1 MIGHCLE
8 FAVSPQHITMTAQLR
23 VLALSTPLEFGPY
36 SLAVCEV
43 PASHMPLRNR
53 HACLDLTQGRILVR
67 QGLAP
72 APWRRAFLHALV
84 RLVHY
89 AQAVLLHESTEEH
102 LTHSLASG
110 LSQLARRNPRL
121 TWSLLRAINPHVRRS
136 HRTPQRLLMG
146 SQGWRVRTMPVKT
159 AARLRVFG
167 QADLTRRCVELDPA
181 LSGTQLAV
189 IFLHECIHGL
199 HHEIGVTDQ
208 TSLRVAHA
216 RQADGLLQFFASNPA
231 ASGWWFELLQP
242 APEAVAGTGQAIQ
255 SLDGRT
261 TLNTRAPGVRRA
273 LGA

>member
-1 MIGHCLE
+1 M
-8 FAVSPQHITMTAQLR
+8 SPQHITMTAQLR
-23 VLALSTPLEFGPY
+23 VLALSTLLEFGPY
-36 SLAVCEV
+36 SLTVCEV
-43 PASHMPLRNR
+43 PASQMPLRSR
-53 HACLDLTQGRILVR
+53 HACLDLTHGRILVR
-67 QGLAP
+67 EGLAP

-121 TWSLLRAINPHVRRS
+121 AWSLLRAINPHVRRS
-136 HRTPQRLLMG
+136 QRTPQRLLMG
-146 SQGWRVRTMPVKT
+146 TQGWTVRTMPVKT

-208 TSLRVAHA
+208 TSLRVAHS
-216 RQADGLLQFFASNPA
+216 RQADALLQFFGNNPA
-231 ASGWWFELLQP
+231 ASGWWFALLQP
-242 APEAVAGTGQAIQ
+242 
-255 SLDGRT
+255 
-261 TLNTRAPGVRRA
+261 PGA
-273 LGA
+273 LPLGAPQSALPGPLRRQMLGS